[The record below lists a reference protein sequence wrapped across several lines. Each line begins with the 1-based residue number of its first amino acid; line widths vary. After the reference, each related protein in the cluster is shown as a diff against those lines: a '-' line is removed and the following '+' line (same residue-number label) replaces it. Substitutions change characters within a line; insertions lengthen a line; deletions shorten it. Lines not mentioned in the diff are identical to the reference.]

1 MGGVILPFVTGVL
14 VGFLVGG
21 GLVVTLGWGLA
32 EIFGRRKQ

>member
-1 MGGVILPFVTGVL
+1 LIVYFITGVL

-32 EIFGRRKQ
+32 ETFGRRRK